1 MRTLVRL
8 FAFMSLCAA
17 ICVAQDEVPTRIT
30 NQNRIGDL
38 PYSTSIGTEIE
49 HVDMA
54 TGALNVNIP
63 IWSIPGRADASL
75 ALHWS
80 SNYWVAASRTDS
92 VGNSLFVY
100 SIAADSGWQSN
111 HPFMTQGQL
120 AGTCDESVPSNL
132 PPRNVFWTTH
142 FMYHDEQGGQHL
154 LALQKGGGLCGASGL
169 DTTHPD
175 ISASGMQASTG
186 SFGVTL
192 ADGTHVGAS
201 GGAGQNPL
209 FAYVGGYKDANG
221 NTHATNVD
229 SLGRTL
235 FTVVDGPRDANQNFT
250 QTTFTVNDA
259 NGHPQNIVVNW
270 QSLPMTTNFQ
280 TLGVLEDSFIW
291 CAIQSIILP
300 NGTSYQFHYE
310 PDYGELTEIDL
321 PTGGVIKYQW
331 ANYTYPNPANEIPDQ
346 ESRRYVA
353 SRTEIVNGVSNTWTF
368 QLTNLPNLQI
378 DQSTVTFPPTLTS
391 SGTMV
396 QNQSVLI
403 SQLGNLVD
411 FKVYSGAAS
420 GSPLRE
426 YSMTYDSDED
436 PTLGDGC
443 AQNDTSFP
451 TPMASRLTRLI
462 TILDNGAASK
472 KEFDYDRFLYY
483 FYPNHCP
490 LKSQNIA
497 VPFLTSRGNVVA
509 IREYG
514 FGTVTG
520 NPGDINRDV
529 TGASL
534 LRTTT
539 RTYQHDADPN
549 YATANIVD
557 KVLSQK
563 VFDNVAN
570 VQASQAQYDYDKT
583 AIIDTPNLASVP
595 GHDSTF
601 TSAVTVRGNP
611 THVSRWNNVDGSFV
625 TATYNYDDL
634 GNLRSI
640 TDPRGNTTSW
650 VYDDSFDS
658 ATNTCAP
665 TANSFSYVSKK
676 IDAANHNFFVTRRA
690 CTGQVHSHQD
700 DNDVANGIA
709 TLYAYDLMGRVLS
722 KTLPNGGTIV
732 NDYHNDPVPPLITTT
747 TTATPDPSIVEDQH
761 LDGLKR
767 VIQTVLYAPECGVI
781 VDTSYDALG
790 RVSTVSNPHCP
801 TALPTD
807 GTTSTVYDALSRPVI
822 IKKQDS
828 SIVGTS
834 YVGTKT
840 TVTDETGREK
850 SSFTDALGRLIEVDE
865 EATHQIPAQPASLAT
880 SGNGSVTI
888 SGTEQSQQ
896 VQTVPATPG
905 SASFSFS
912 GAAKTTQVPDCPL
925 HQSCPIYDSGEVDIT
940 VNGVVAGASY
950 SHTQNPTSA
959 GIAQAL
965 VNQINTKAGMPVTAT
980 LSGTTGIVIT
990 SPNGTN
996 YAFSLSQS
1004 YDTADFTSPSFTIT
1018 PSSGTMSG
1026 GQAAQFGTSY
1036 DSGATSVV
1044 LNGTNYSA
1052 NWGQGAT
1059 ASSIASD
1066 LAARMNGTLVTATA
1080 NPCVPVTAQ
1089 CGAIIS
1095 LQANAAGASTNY
1107 TLTASS
1113 SSTLG
1118 SFAAAAS
1125 GASLTGG
1132 ADAVPATPAQ
1142 TVWSGVWVTQYK
1154 YDALGN
1160 LYCVEQHGDA
1170 AGTPCPTVPFS
1181 PTAAPIPPDANNSWR
1196 LRRFGYNSLGQL
1208 LWASNPESGVINY
1221 AYDPNG
1227 NLAVKTSPAANQ
1239 TVSATTAI
1247 SYCYDSL
1254 NRLLAKGYSSSTP
1267 QQCSTTKP
1275 YLPSPAVVNN
1285 YDESA
1290 NGIGYLTSLTDQA
1303 GSGVYTYDA
1312 MGQIKTEQRTIGS
1325 ATKSMSYDY
1334 NLHGGVT
1341 GVHYPSGA
1349 VVTYTNQS
1357 AGRPTSAI
1365 DTVNSI
1371 NYVTGTTGP
1380 GSYAKYGPDGSIA
1393 SLTNGFKAGFA
1404 GITSAFF
1411 NNLRL
1416 QPCRISAGTGTLP
1429 LNCTDAS
1436 HGNIFDIGYDF
1447 HLGNADNGN
1456 VLAINNFKD
1465 ATRNQSFVYDSVNRL
1480 TSAQNAGTDCSVLV
1494 LQNKTKFWGNTYSYD
1509 EWGNLLQKN
1518 ISKCGAENFGVT
1530 TSAHNQIHASGTD
1543 YQYDAAGNM
1552 TFDATAGLNYS
1563 FDQENRLTGASGFT
1577 YTYDSDGNRV
1587 KKANS
1592 STGMLYWYMTP
1603 GIVGESD
1610 LSGNLTSEYVF
1621 FDGERVARTDFPSNV
1636 VSYYFSD
1643 HLQTA
1648 SVVTDSLGNIKSE
1661 SDYYPWGGELQF
1673 TNNDSNHFKFTGKER
1688 DSETGLD
1695 YFGARYYSNG
1705 LGRFVTPDWSATS
1718 VPVPYADLTDPQ
1730 SLNQYS
1736 YVRNIPTS
1744 KVDTDGHCPDGCPNP
1759 ADAPK
1764 TLAALDQQNQAN
1776 ADFGAG
1782 VLKGLVNLSTSAMN
1796 AFITMGESTSG
1807 PIPQFQPSNDT
1818 QAAGMIAGTVV
1829 GVATS
1834 AGTEAPVA
1842 STIEQNA
1849 AKGAASE
1856 SRVLNSIGETKNTQ
1870 AVTASEGKSIPD
1882 FQNSKVVGEIKDTK
1896 TVSNTRQL
1904 RIQKEAAQ
1912 ESGRDHNL
1920 ITGTKTH
1927 VTDNAAQG
1935 TEVIRRDDL
1944 GPK

>member
-1 MRTLVRL
+1 MRTLVRIL
-8 FAFMSLCAA
+8 TFMSLCAA

-75 ALHWS
+75 AFHWS

-175 ISASGMQASTG
+175 ISTSGMQASTG

-192 ADGTHVGAS
+192 ADGTHVSAPEGR
-201 GGAGQNPL
+201 GQNPL

-403 SQLGNLVD
+403 SQLGDLVD

-557 KVLSQK
+557 KVLSQT

-570 VQASQAQYDYDKT
+570 VQASQTQYDYDKT

-940 VNGVVAGASY
+940 VNGVVAGAPY

-1004 YDTADFTSPSFTIT
+1004 YDTEDFTSPSFTIT

-1066 LAARMNGTLVTATA
+1066 LAARMNGTLVTANA

-1132 ADAVPATPAQ
+1132 ADAIPATPAQ

-1154 YDALGN
+1154 FDALGN

-1170 AGTPCPTVPFS
+1170 TGTPCPTVPFS
-1181 PTAAPIPPDANNSWR
+1181 PTAAPTPPDTTNPWR

-1208 LWASNPESGVINY
+1208 LWASNPESGIIQY
-1221 AYDPNG
+1221 AYDADG
-1227 NLAVKTSPAANQ
+1227 NLLQKTSPAPNQTGTATQ
-1239 TVSATTAI
+1239 TVSYCNYDPLNRVLAKGYGAQACSSPVVSYSYDSGLSGIGHLTSMIDQAGTVADTYDVMGHLKSETRSILGVLKSTTYLYDLNGALTKLTYPSNRVVDYTSDSAGRLVTAVDENGTGYVVSSSHNPDGSLTGMVYGSIPTLTSSFQYTSRLQLCRMTTITAGALPSSCGDTNIGNVMDRAYNFNSVLGNNGDVMSIINYRDATRSQAFT
-1247 SYCYDSL
+1247 YDSL
-1254 NRLLAKGYSSSTP
+1254 NRITSGSSSANTGAF
-1267 QQCSTTKP
+1267 SWGE
-1275 YLPSPAVVNN
+1275 N
-1285 YDESA
+1285 Y
-1290 NGIGYLTSLTDQA
+1290 
-1303 GSGVYTYDA
+1303 
-1312 MGQIKTEQRTIGS
+1312 
-1325 ATKSMSYDY
+1325 
-1334 NLHGGVT
+1334 
-1341 GVHYPSGA
+1341 
-1349 VVTYTNQS
+1349 
-1357 AGRPTSAI
+1357 
-1365 DTVNSI
+1365 SI
-1371 NYVTGTTGP
+1371 
-1380 GSYAKYGPDGSIA
+1380 
-1393 SLTNGFKAGFA
+1393 
-1404 GITSAFF
+1404 
-1411 NNLRL
+1411 
-1416 QPCRISAGTGTLP
+1416 
-1429 LNCTDAS
+1429 
-1436 HGNIFDIGYDF
+1436 
-1447 HLGNADNGN
+1447 
-1456 VLAINNFKD
+1456 
-1465 ATRNQSFVYDSVNRL
+1465 
-1480 TSAQNAGTDCSVLV
+1480 
-1494 LQNKTKFWGNTYSYD
+1494 D
-1509 EWGNLLQKN
+1509 EWGNLQITPMSGKQQ
-1518 ISKCGAENFGVT
+1518 GGNFTHGGTVQ
-1530 TSAHNQIHASGTD
+1530 NQAAGLG
-1543 YQYDAAGNM
+1543 YDAAGNL
-1552 TFDATAGLNYS
+1552 TNYTS
-1563 FDQENRLTGASGFT
+1563 PGQYVYDQENRLSSTAGMS
-1577 YTYDSDGNRV
+1577 YTYDGNGERV
-1587 KKANS
+1587 LKSNT
-1592 STGMLYWYMTP
+1592 STGAVVKRYWSMGGNTLAE
-1603 GIVGESD
+1603 GDG
-1610 LSGNLTSEYVF
+1610 SGNLTAEYIYF
-1621 FDGERVARTDFPSNV
+1621 GSKRVARIDLPANTV
-1636 VSYYFSD
+1636 HYYLSD
-1643 HLQTA
+1643 HLGSTSIVA
-1648 SVVTDSLGNIKSE
+1648 SAIGAIEEE
-1661 SDYYPWGGELQF
+1661 SDYSPFGTEMIVTGPGVNEL
-1673 TNNDSNHFKFTGKER
+1673 KFTGKRR
-1688 DSETGLD
+1688 DIESQMD
-1695 YFGARYYSNG
+1695 YFGARYYSNAF
-1705 LGRFVTPDWSATS
+1705 GRFLIPDWAGTPSS
-1718 VPVPYADLTDPQ
+1718 VPYAKLDDPQ
-1730 SLNQYS
+1730 SLNLYA
-1736 YVRNIPTS
+1736 YVGNNPLIRID
-1744 KVDTDGHCPDGCPNP
+1744 KDGHCWSWLQGACNFVQKAYHGVFTDYGFKTNAQVAHVNEQNRQWLIQHNVVTPDKNGDTIDWHKASASQVRETYAVVVNAMILRLIHGPSTISGAAMDSVRKMSTEEIINSLKNGDQP
-1759 ADAPK
+1759 GIIKSDGTVMNGNTRLAVLQERGVDINKLGLKPDPMYEEFDAAIEG
-1764 TLAALDQQNQAN
+1764 AAAEP
-1776 ADFGAG
+1776 
-1782 VLKGLVNLSTSAMN
+1782 
-1796 AFITMGESTSG
+1796 IMGEE
-1807 PIPQFQPSNDT
+1807 
-1818 QAAGMIAGTVV
+1818 GMPA
-1829 GVATS
+1829 
-1834 AGTEAPVA
+1834 E
-1842 STIEQNA
+1842 E
-1849 AKGAASE
+1849 
-1856 SRVLNSIGETKNTQ
+1856 SIGSGNAEP
-1870 AVTASEGKSIPD
+1870 EEPP
-1882 FQNSKVVGEIKDTK
+1882 
-1896 TVSNTRQL
+1896 L
-1904 RIQKEAAQ
+1904 R
-1912 ESGRDHNL
+1912 
-1920 ITGTKTH
+1920 
-1927 VTDNAAQG
+1927 
-1935 TEVIRRDDL
+1935 
-1944 GPK
+1944 